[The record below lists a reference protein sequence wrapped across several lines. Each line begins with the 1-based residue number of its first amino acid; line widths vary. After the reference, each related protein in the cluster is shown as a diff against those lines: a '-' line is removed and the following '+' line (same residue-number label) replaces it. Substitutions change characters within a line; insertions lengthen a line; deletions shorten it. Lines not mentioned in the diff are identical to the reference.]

1 MISLSPEQFEL
12 LVSAGIDAIPEKFL
26 KKLDNVAITIDEAP
40 SREQLLK
47 NHVGRGYTLFGLYEG
62 VPQIKRWNYGGGILP
77 DKITI
82 FRKPIL
88 TEADSEEEVK
98 EIVKTTVW
106 HEIAHHFGMD
116 EEEVGAAE
124 ARREKEK
131 RGNVSFQAE
140 PDGVE

>member
-1 MISLSPEQFEL
+1 MISISREQFEA

-26 KKLDNVAITIDEAP
+26 KKLDNVVITIDDAP
-40 SREQLLK
+40 TREQLRK

-62 VPQIKRWNYGGGILP
+62 VPQIKRWNYGGILP

-88 TEADSEEEVK
+88 EDADSEEEVK
-98 EIVKTTVW
+98 EIVKNTVW

-116 EEEVGAAE
+116 EDEVRGAE
-124 ARREKEK
+124 LKRETEKGDNPTSLPKEP
-131 RGNVSFQAE
+131 G
-140 PDGVE
+140 

>member
-1 MISLSPEQFEL
+1 MISIPPEQFEA

-40 SREQLLK
+40 TKDQLVK

-62 VPQIKRWNYGGGILP
+62 VPLIRRWNYGGGILP

-82 FRKPIL
+82 FRRPIL
-88 TEADSEEEVK
+88 EEADSAEEVK
-98 EIVKTTVW
+98 EIVKNTVW

-116 EEEVGAAE
+116 EDEVGAAE
-124 ARREKEK
+124 SRREAAKGDNGTSL
-131 RGNVSFQAE
+131 R
-140 PDGVE
+140 

>member
-1 MISLSPEQFEL
+1 MISLTPEQFEA

-40 SREQLLK
+40 TKEQLVK

-88 TEADSEEEVK
+88 TEADSAEEVK
-98 EIVKTTVW
+98 EIVRNTVW

-116 EEEVGAAE
+116 EGEVRDAESKRAA
-124 ARREKEK
+124 AK
-131 RGNVSFQAE
+131 RDNSTSLHQELG
-140 PDGVE
+140 